1 VSNETSP
8 SSLGPLD
15 MGIRLRLSVMM
26 FLQYFVWG
34 AWFVTL
40 GTFLTE
46 GLEFEGGQVGKAY
59 GAVALGAIVSPF
71 FVGLFADRFFATER
85 ILGVLHLIG
94 GGLLIF
100 AAQKLTTFGPM
111 YGVLIAYAICYM
123 PTLALTNSLSFQ
135 HMVDTKRDFPG
146 VRVIGTIGWIVA
158 GIAINVFGLPEGSKQ
173 PMMMAGISSFVL
185 GLYCFFLP
193 HTPPQ
198 KKPGGG
204 GSLLG
209 LDSLYL
215 MKEPSFAIF
224 IIGSLLICIPLQFYY
239 MSTNMYLNEL
249 EIGGAAS
256 LMTWGQGSEIFFML
270 LMPFFFRRL
279 GVKMMLVVGMTAWTA
294 RYFLFTQGFLPG
306 LGGGESWVGG
316 ALWSNPKFLMIFAG
330 ILLHGICYDFFF
342 VTGQIYVD
350 QKAPENIRASAQ
362 GFIAFITLGVGMFIG
377 AEVSGRVV
385 EHYTLED
392 LSHAWNQI
400 WLVPAIGA
408 GIILAMF
415 AIGFRDN
422 DSSIRE

>member
-1 VSNETSP
+1 
-8 SSLGPLD
+8 

-46 GLEFEGGQVGKAY
+46 GLAFEGGQVGRAY
-59 GAVALGAIVSPF
+59 GAMAIGAMVSPF
-71 FVGLFADRFFATER
+71 FVGMFADRFFATER

-94 GGLLIF
+94 GGLLIY
-100 AAQKLTTFGPM
+100 AAERLTTFGPM
-111 YGVLIAYAICYM
+111 YGVLIAYALCYM

-135 HMVDTKRDFPG
+135 HLVDTKRDFPG
-146 VRVIGTIGWIVA
+146 VRVIGTIGWILA
-158 GIAINVFGLPEGSKQ
+158 GIAINVFSLPEGSNQ
-173 PMMMAGISSFVL
+173 PMLMAGISSCVL
-185 GLYCFFLP
+185 GAYCFFLP

-198 KKPGGG
+198 KSSGDG
-204 GSLLG
+204 GSFLG
-209 LDSLYL
+209 LDSLFL
-215 MKEPSFAIF
+215 LKEPSFAIF

-239 MSTNMYLNEL
+239 TWTNPYLNEL
-249 EIGGAAS
+249 KIGDAAS

-270 LMPFFFRRL
+270 LMPLFFRRL

-294 RYFLFTQGFLPG
+294 RYFLFNQGFSPE
-306 LGGGESWVGG
+306 LGGGVSWTGST
-316 ALWSNPKFLMIFAG
+316 LWSNPQFLMIFTG

-350 QKAPENIRASAQ
+350 HKAPARVRASAQ

-377 AEVSGRVV
+377 AEVSGKVV
-385 EHYTLED
+385 EHYTTED
-392 LSHAWNQI
+392 LAHLWDKI

-415 AIGFRDN
+415 AFGFRDN